1 MFTQGYLCHRSGM
14 PAQEVSV
21 KEHYA
26 GSAELAVMV
35 GPAATK
41 SRSTGSSESAGR
53 MWVVLPAPALLPRLW
68 RGTGVASGAWG
79 PGLTSES
86 ADAARAV
93 LRDDLSAGPQVY
105 RTRQRCPP
113 DLPGLGRGPGS
124 QLRRPAGACHPF
136 TREKRWQ

>member
-1 MFTQGYLCHRSGM
+1 MFPQGYLCHRSGM

-68 RGTGVASGAWG
+68 RGTGGASGVRCH
-79 PGLTSES
+79 GLAAES

-93 LRDDLSAGPQVY
+93 LRGHPSA
-105 RTRQRCPP
+105 
-113 DLPGLGRGPGS
+113 
-124 QLRRPAGACHPF
+124 
-136 TREKRWQ
+136 